1 MQVFFLS
8 ITFFFFFSFLF
19 FFWAYWNFIAARNEF
34 LENNVI
40 FFWNLSRKAALV
52 EILWIFRLINVGNSV
67 VLTIY
72 IIINRSL
79 REVSAECSGSVLQ
92 VRVFQLAGNWKAE
105 FRTYE
110 SGRRHI
116 QNQLLC
122 CWFEKLFFGNDIFLV
137 VHNLWSEF
145 IAILLKRKFPLFS
158 RYEAA
163 FYNFS

>member
-8 ITFFFFFSFLF
+8 ITFFFFFSFF
-19 FFWAYWNFIAARNEF
+19 FFFLSLLEF
-34 LENNVI
+34 HSCTEWVSGKQRHF

-92 VRVFQLAGNWKAE
+92 VRVFSWPVIERQSFEPMSQAE
-105 FRTYE
+105 
-110 SGRRHI
+110 G
-116 QNQLLC
+116 
-122 CWFEKLFFGNDIFLV
+122 IFKINFCVADLR
-137 VHNLWSEF
+137 SY
-145 IAILLKRKFPLFS
+145 FS
-158 RYEAA
+158 AMIY
-163 FYNFS
+163 F

>member
-1 MQVFFLS
+1 M
-8 ITFFFFFSFLF
+8 SFWKTTSF
-19 FFWAYWNFIAARNEF
+19 
-34 LENNVI
+34 

-110 SGRRHI
+110 SCRRHI

>member
-8 ITFFFFFSFLF
+8 ITFFFFFLFF

-34 LENNVI
+34 LENNFI
-40 FFWNLSRKAALV
+40 FFLNLSRKAVLV